1 MKSVSL
7 VITLYV
13 ERTLMLNGSFI
24 VHSFRLSPFTIME
37 ANDAKSLYCT
47 TQFNGDTR
55 KATLKNIQSNDKLQ
69 KAKNRQDSKFKMKND
84 AREITGYYRAPFVS
98 FTSGGLNGRKRF
110 GRGR

>member
-24 VHSFRLSPFTIME
+24 VHSFRRSPFTIME

-55 KATLKNIQSNDKLQ
+55 KATLKNIQRDSTKGKKSTRL
-69 KAKNRQDSKFKMKND
+69 KIQD
-84 AREITGYYRAPFVS
+84 
-98 FTSGGLNGRKRF
+98 
-110 GRGR
+110 